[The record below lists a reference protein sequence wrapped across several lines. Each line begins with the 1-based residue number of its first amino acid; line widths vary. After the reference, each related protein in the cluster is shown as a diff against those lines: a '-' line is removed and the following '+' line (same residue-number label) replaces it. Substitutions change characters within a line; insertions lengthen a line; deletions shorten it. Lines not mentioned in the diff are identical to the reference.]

1 MRSVLRM
8 QQACKR
14 KVWTQIS
21 IALMAALWMVNAQAE
36 LLIKVTEGRV
46 DAVPIAVVP
55 FDGAQ
60 NAPEDVSQI
69 VQADLHRSGQFKPLP
84 AEDMLSRPRNEQ
96 EMIYRDFKVLGTE
109 YVITGSMKA
118 QETGGY
124 EVSYALFDVARQKK
138 LMSETYRPPE
148 SQLRDVA
155 HAISDRIY
163 EQLTGIPGAFST
175 KILYVTHNR
184 HDANPYQLQ
193 YADADGHRVTTIL
206 RSKEPIMSPTW
217 SPDGRKIAYVSF
229 EDQGRP
235 AIYIHSLATTER
247 EKVSSFSGING
258 APDWSPDGQKLA
270 LTLSRDGNPEIYMLN
285 LSTKGLT
292 RLTNNYG
299 IDTEPRWLPDGEHLV
314 FTSSRSGGPQIY
326 KLNINDKSVRRV
338 SFQGAYNARSDVTPD
353 GRYLVY
359 VHRRNGNFN
368 VGVQD
373 LQRGTFNIVTRTDM
387 DESPSVAPNG
397 SMVIYG
403 TQHGGTGVLEAVS
416 IDGRVKVELPSK
428 EGEVREPAWSPFL

>member
-1 MRSVLRM
+1 MKLMKHRST
-8 QQACKR
+8 QAFM
-14 KVWTQIS
+14 VILVMLWAS
-21 IALMAALWMVNAQAE
+21 AASAE
-36 LLIKVTEGRV
+36 LLIRVTEGRV

-55 FDGAQ
+55 FAGAQ
-60 NAPEDVSQI
+60 GAPEDVSQI

-84 AEDMLSRPRNEQ
+84 PEDMLSRPSNES
-96 EMIYRDFKVLGTE
+96 EMIYRDFRVLGME
-109 YVITGSMKA
+109 YVVAGSMKA
-118 QETGGY
+118 LESGGY
-124 EVSYALFDVARQKK
+124 EVKYALFDVSRQVK
-138 LMSETYRPPE
+138 LLEESYRPPA

-175 KILYVTHNR
+175 KILYVTYNR
-184 HDANPYQLQ
+184 NDGKNPYQLQ

-217 SPDGRKIAYVSF
+217 SPDGRKVAYVSF
-229 EDQGRP
+229 ENQGLP
-235 AIYIHSLATTER
+235 SIYVHELATTQR
-247 EKVSSFSGING
+247 EKVSSFKGING

-270 LTLSRDGNPEIYMLN
+270 LTLSRDGNPEIYMLDLN
-285 LSTKGLT
+285 TKALT
-292 RLTNNYG
+292 RLTQHYG
-299 IDTEPRWLPDGEHLV
+299 IDTEPRWLPDGKSLV

-359 VHRRNGNFN
+359 VHRRNGSFN

-403 TQHGGTGVLEAVS
+403 TQDGGTGVLQAVS